1 MTQIC
6 LESLHGAQ
14 HFKHNHCKHH
24 DFLSCSSN
32 LGNLGTLQEKCS
44 GSLRIENNT
53 VQGDA
58 KLNWISS
65 FLGSSL
71 VWKNQHKAAYAKLTS
86 WWLRP
91 IWTIGSFPQIGNMK
105 NISNRHPIMLKVP
118 NEWKCSTPVGMHKA
132 ISRNLLNISTGG
144 WSHLQKN
151 LRKSNRIILSSFP
164 PPPKKKIDP

>member
-1 MTQIC
+1 MDQCNLVQCTVCNNLTLASISTMTMTQIC

-14 HFKHNHCKHH
+14 RFKHNHCKHH

-44 GSLRIENNT
+44 GSLRIEDNT
-53 VQGDA
+53 VQGEA

-65 FLGSSL
+65 FLGSGL
-71 VWKNQHKAAYAKLTS
+71 VWKNQHTAVYAKLTS

-105 NISNRHPIMLKVP
+105 NISKRHLIKYAKGPKWMKVFY
-118 NEWKCSTPVGMHKA
+118 T
-132 ISRNLLNISTGG
+132 SR
-144 WSHLQKN
+144 
-151 LRKSNRIILSSFP
+151 
-164 PPPKKKIDP
+164 DA